1 MENSIKTQ
9 MKLNRI
15 KAVLVEKD
23 NTLFSFIWNIT
34 TDVLLVSD
42 VVTGQIYV
50 AEPQKGEMR

>member
-1 MENSIKTQ
+1 

-23 NTLFSFIWNIT
+23 NTLFSFIWNIA

-50 AEPQKGEMR
+50 AEPKKGEMR